1 MYKLVY
7 LKLDLDLVF
16 NKYRR
21 TNIYVN
27 HTINF
32 ILMYKNKDNYWIA
45 KNNKKI
51 KYLLS
56 IIVNYEN
63 IEKLF

>member
-45 KNNKKI
+45 KNNNKI

-56 IIVNYEN
+56 LIVNYEN

>member
-7 LKLDLDLVF
+7 LKLDLDLAF

-45 KNNKKI
+45 KNNNKI

>member
-7 LKLDLDLVF
+7 LKLDLDLAF

-21 TNIYVN
+21 TNIYDN

-45 KNNKKI
+45 KKSNKI

>member
-45 KNNKKI
+45 KNNNKI

>member
-21 TNIYVN
+21 TNIYDN

>member
-21 TNIYVN
+21 TNIYDN

-45 KNNKKI
+45 KNNNKI

-56 IIVNYEN
+56 LIVNYEN